1 MNRRNF
7 VKNTAASFTGM
18 MLTAGVG
25 TGCTSTQS
33 GVAGSAASAEKR
45 YDVMKEVLKYRK
57 IDAHA
62 HAHLGLDVTAKDF
75 EFMNRFNIERSYVS
89 NPLSAGPGDPA
100 QFRRHNDLVYSAMQ
114 KYPGRMIGMFTVNP
128 FYKKESLDEIQR
140 NVDRGM
146 VGLKVYYQYKIND
159 PLFNP
164 IIEKMIDL
172 NMITLMHA
180 EATLGTG
187 GYRMKYDKKRVP
199 NTSIPEDFVDMAK
212 RYPEA
217 MLQYAHLG
225 GGPDW
230 EYACKVLKHSPN
242 VYVDASG
249 SNGEEFIVDF
259 AIKEVG
265 VERILYGT
273 DLSHSYFQG
282 VCKVLCSNT
291 TEEQKRKIFF
301 ENYNNVLRKSG
312 NHVR

>member
-18 MLTAGVG
+18 MLTAGAG
-25 TGCTSTQS
+25 TGCATQS
-33 GVAGSAASAEKR
+33 GIAGSASVSEKK
-45 YDVMKEVLKYRK
+45 YDVMKEALKYRK
-57 IDAHA
+57 LDAHA

-89 NPLSAGPGDPA
+89 NPLSAGPGNPE
-100 QFRRHNDLVYSAMQ
+100 QFRRHNDLVYGAMQ

-164 IIEKMIDL
+164 IIEKIIDL
-172 NMITLMHA
+172 KMITLMHA

-187 GYRMKYDKKRVP
+187 GYRMKYDKKRMP
-199 NTSIPEDFVDMAK
+199 NTSVPEDFVDMAT

-230 EYACKVLKHSPN
+230 EYACKALKHCRN
-242 VYVDASG
+242 VYVDTSG
-249 SNGEEFIVDF
+249 SNNDEFMVDF
-259 AIKEVG
+259 AIKELG
-265 VERILYGT
+265 VERVLYGT
-273 DLSHSYFQG
+273 DLSNSYFQG
-282 VCKVLCSNT
+282 VGKVLCSNT

>member
-7 VKNTAASFTGM
+7 VKNTAASVTGIM
-18 MLTAGVG
+18 VTAGVG
-25 TGCTSTQS
+25 TGCAATL
-33 GVAGSAASAEKR
+33 AGGPAGDGKK
-45 YDVMKEVLKYRK
+45 YDVMKEALKYRK

-114 KYPGRMIGMFTVNP
+114 KYPGRMIGMFTINP

-164 IIEKMIDL
+164 IMEKMIDL
-172 NMITLMHA
+172 KMITLMHA

-187 GYRMKYDKKRVP
+187 GYRMKYDKKRMP
-199 NTSIPEDFVDMAK
+199 NTSVPEDFVDMAK

-230 EYACKVLKHSPN
+230 EYACKALKHCPN
-242 VYVDASG
+242 VYVDVSG
-249 SNGEEFIVDF
+249 SNGEEFMVDF
-259 AIKEVG
+259 AIKELG
-265 VERILYGT
+265 VERVLYGT